1 MSYYGINILNA
12 GLFVLAAIALLGSPG
27 PGIAA
32 LVAVGR
38 EKGFAQGM
46 KFYTGLQIGL
56 ALAAGISAVGLL
68 FMVQPLEGLMT
79 AMMVLA
85 TAYLVYLAYAIA
97 TAPVGENGKAASRLG
112 TGATSGLMLGITNPK
127 AYIAFVSLMAAYPIV
142 RSNSYA
148 DLTFKLLAC
157 IIVMIV
163 VDILWLGLGAALHR
177 ARLQPKS
184 ERALNIVM
192 GATILI
198 TAALSFL

>member
-1 MSYYGINILNA
+1 MLNYGVNLLNA

-56 ALAAGISAVGLL
+56 ALAAGISAVCLL
-68 FMVQPLEGLMT
+68 LMIEPIKELMT
-79 AMMVLA
+79 VMVVVA

-97 TAPVGENGKAASRLG
+97 TAPVGAEEKSASRF
-112 TGATSGLMLGITNPK
+112 GAVSGLLLGITNPK
-127 AYIAFVSLMAAYPIV
+127 AYIAFISLMAAYPIIP
-142 RSNSYA
+142 SNSHA

-157 IIVMIV
+157 IIVMII
-163 VDILWLGLGAALHR
+163 VDILWLGLGAVLHR
-177 ARLQPKS
+177 AQLKPKS

-192 GATILI
+192 GATILL
-198 TAALSFL
+198 TAVLSFI